1 MFDPALANCLK
12 AADFVAI
19 AADADALTFGQSMV
33 TQTNSTLW
41 SYDQIVKDSRYGRS
55 IADALY
61 SAIVASGSPAA
72 AMLYVNYGIDLS
84 LDATQAGLDQIA
96 QEVSSL
102 ASTCNMLKLQ
112 GKWQVTV
119 FASRG
124 VTWSPTVNDISYHRA
139 AIVAAEKWRHFAF
152 DIVPGLLAAGVPWTA
167 ADGQASIAAA
177 FAQVTTT

>member
-33 TQTNSTLW
+33 TQTSSALW
-41 SYDQIVKDSRYGRS
+41 SYDQIVKDSRFGRA

-61 SAIVASGSPAA
+61 AAIVASGSPAA

-112 GKWQVTV
+112 GKWKVTV

-124 VTWSPTVNDISYHRA
+124 VTWSPEVSDITYHRA
-139 AIVAAEKWRHFAF
+139 ANVAAAKWQHLTF
-152 DIVPGLLAAGVPWTA
+152 DVVPTLLKQGSNWDLIKTA
-167 ADGQASIAAA
+167 IDEAN
-177 FAQVTTT
+177 V